1 VPRLEQITD
10 QGDTVGQ
17 SFSLQIQVQYNG
29 GGFTTVIEDT
39 VSGRTGDPYQK
50 AYLVNLSGTFPVD
63 VRIVRITADSSDLR
77 LANEFSWTSYTELIY
92 TRLSYPNSALV
103 GIRIDAEQFSNIPQR
118 SYLVRGVKVRIPNNA
133 TVDQANGRLVY
144 SGIWNGTFGAAQWCS
159 DPAWILWDLLT
170 SSRYGFGEHLDTTQ
184 LDKFSFFSASQYCST
199 LLPSGSS
206 ETGSATAITP
216 VLNADQ
222 VYTTI
227 SGVSANLLSLD
238 IYHFGTGTAE
248 NRPVIIYIH
257 GGAWAVGD
265 KANVDSKASF
275 YNDLGYIFVSLNY
288 RLSPSIVIPYASFNP
303 SRVKHP
309 NHITDCAA
317 AIGWVYGNI
326 GNYGGDENKL
336 ILSGHSAGAQLA
348 SLLATNQSY
357 LSAVG
362 VTINKI
368 KGCISVDT
376 EGYDIYKQISEVVDG
391 GEGSTS
397 QQKYIYQNAFG
408 IYPDASVAGTPT
420 TLTIDF
426 ANTSAALASYTTAS
440 PISHVSATTPSF
452 LVFTRGDAIRVTR
465 AGEFTTVLQ
474 AATVPTTFITYPGN
488 VTYTHS
494 EINKSIGSI
503 NDPPTGKSLP
513 TGVANVTTQIQNWLA
528 SIAATTPPPVIATNG
543 LEPRFSCNVN
553 IQTSEEAYKLI
564 NDMCSVF
571 RAMPYWAVGSLTVS
585 QDKPVDPSYLFTLAN
600 VSEEG
605 FSYSGSSLKTR
616 PNVAVVSYM
625 DLSLRD
631 MAYEVVED
639 AESIAKYG
647 VVKTEISAFAC
658 TSRGQARR
666 IGEWLLY
673 SERYEGETV
682 TFSTSVDAGV
692 IVRPG
697 QVISVADPV
706 KAGARRGGR
715 ISSATTTA
723 ITVDDATGLAT
734 PGTISAILPDGT
746 VELRTVQ
753 SIAGAVITVT
763 SAFTTA
769 PNVNSV
775 WVYETTNIQTSTWRV
790 LGIAEQDGS
799 KYAITALSY
808 NASKYDYIERDQPL
822 QERDISDL
830 GIVPAAPNNLSAV
843 ELLYDAGG
851 IAKSKL
857 VVDWDNVEGVQQYRI
872 RWRPRNGNWTD
883 ERIKRLDYEI
893 IDTLPGIYEIEVYA
907 IGANLRASVQ
917 PAFLT
922 QQTFGKTA
930 PPANVENVSLIPG
943 DQLSG
948 VLTWDRSTDLDV
960 LLGGKVLIRHSA
972 AMTGA
977 TWEQSQEIVAAA
989 AGSQTQKQVPMLEG
1003 TYLLKFED
1011 DTGNRS
1017 TAANSIVADFP
1028 EPQPRSLFK
1037 QYAEDQETPPFN
1049 GSFAGLFYSAEYNGL
1064 LLDSSQLV
1072 DDMAPDG
1079 NWDALTVLDAVGGVN
1094 PLGEYSFEDT
1104 WDMGAVYDVNL
1115 RRHVTSQPLAVSS
1128 FWDDKVQLIDEWP
1141 LIDEDNID
1149 TVNAALYVRTTADDP
1164 AGTPVYGDWN
1174 EFANV
1179 IARGRGFQFKVRA
1192 TSSDPDT
1199 SIIIDELGC
1208 LMELQLHTEQSG
1220 TLASGAG
1227 AYAVVFDN
1235 AFYQPPNVG
1244 VTGFNMATG
1253 DFFTVTSVTR
1263 TGFTVEFKNSTG
1275 TSVNRNFTYTAV
1287 GYGREV

>member
-1 VPRLEQITD
+1 MTALIAGAGGSGGFGKGGGGGAARTPTTARDGLDSRQYANLIDLISEGEIAGLKDGFKSIYLDNTPLQNPDGTFNFQNVTVYTREGTQNQDAIPLADAIEDERGVGVTVRNDGPVTRTITDSQTDALRITISVPRLEEITNL
-10 QGDTVGQ
+10 GDTVGQ
-17 SFSLQIQVQYNG
+17 SFQLQIQIQYNG
-29 GGFTTVIEDT
+29 GGFTTVIDDT

-50 AYLVNLSGTFPVD
+50 AYLVNLSGAFPVD
-63 VRIVRITADSSDLR
+63 VRMVRVTADSVDLR
-77 LANEFSWTSYTELIY
+77 LSNEFTWTSYTEIIY
-92 TRLSYPNSALV
+92 SRLAYPNSALV
-103 GIRIDAEQFSNIPQR
+103 GIRIDAEQFNNIPQR
-118 SYLVRGVKVRIPNNA
+118 SYLIRGVKVAIPSNA
-133 TVDQANGRLVY
+133 TVDQTNGRLIY
-144 SGIWNGTFGAAQWCS
+144 AGIWNGTFGAAQWCS

-170 SSRYGFGEHLDTTQ
+170 STRYGFGEHLDTTQ
-184 LDKFSFFSASQYCST
+184 LDKFSFFSASQYA
-199 LLPSGSS
+199 S
-206 ETGSATAITP
+206 ELVPDG
-216 VLNADQ
+216 
-222 VYTTI
+222 
-227 SGVSANLLSLD
+227 
-238 IYHFGTGTAE
+238 FG
-248 NRPVIIYIH
+248 
-257 GGAWAVGD
+257 
-265 KANVDSKASF
+265 
-275 YNDLGYIFVSLNY
+275 GY
-288 RLSPSIVIPYASFNP
+288 
-303 SRVKHP
+303 
-309 NHITDCAA
+309 
-317 AIGWVYGNI
+317 
-326 GNYGGDENKL
+326 
-336 ILSGHSAGAQLA
+336 
-348 SLLATNQSY
+348 
-357 LSAVG
+357 
-362 VTINKI
+362 
-368 KGCISVDT
+368 
-376 EGYDIYKQISEVVDG
+376 
-391 GEGSTS
+391 
-397 QQKYIYQNAFG
+397 
-408 IYPDASVAGTPT
+408 
-420 TLTIDF
+420 
-426 ANTSAALASYTTAS
+426 
-440 PISHVSATTPSF
+440 
-452 LVFTRGDAIRVTR
+452 
-465 AGEFTTVLQ
+465 
-474 AATVPTTFITYPGN
+474 
-488 VTYTHS
+488 
-494 EINKSIGSI
+494 
-503 NDPPTGKSLP
+503 
-513 TGVANVTTQIQNWLA
+513 
-528 SIAATTPPPVIATNG
+528 
-543 LEPRFSCNVN
+543 EPRFSCNVN

-571 RAMPYWAVGSLTVS
+571 RCMPYWAVGSLTVS

-625 DLSLRD
+625 DLALRD
-631 MAYEVVED
+631 ITYEVVED
-639 AESIAKYG
+639 AEAIAKYG
-647 VVKTEISAFAC
+647 VVKTELSAFAC
-658 TSRGQARR
+658 TSRGQAHR

-673 SERYEGETV
+673 SERYSGETV

-753 SIAGAVITVT
+753 SIVGAVITVT

-769 PNVNSV
+769 PNANSV

-808 NASKYDYIERDQPL
+808 NAGKYDYIERDQPL

-857 VVDWDNVEGVQQYRI
+857 VIDWDSVEGVQEYRI
-872 RWRPRNGNWTD
+872 RYRPLNGNFTD
-883 ERIKRLDYEI
+883 LRIKRLDFEILDTTPGVYEV
-893 IDTLPGIYEIEVYA
+893 EVYA
-907 IGANLRASVQ
+907 IAPNLRTSVQ

-930 PPANVENVSLIPG
+930 PPADVENASLIPG

-960 LLGGKVLIRHSA
+960 LLGGKVLIRHSTATTA
-972 AMTGA
+972 AY
-977 TWEQSQEIVAAA
+977 WEESQEIVAAA

-1011 DTGNRS
+1011 DSGNRS
-1017 TAANSIVADFP
+1017 FAAYAIFADFP

-1037 QYAEDQETPPFN
+1037 QYAEDQETPPFSGN
-1049 GSFAGLFYSAEYNGL
+1049 TSGLFYSAEYDGL
-1064 LLDSSQLV
+1064 IIDSGQLI
-1072 DDMAPDG
+1072 DDMATDG
-1079 NWDALTVLDAVGGVN
+1079 DFDALLALDAVGGVN
-1094 PLGEYSFEDT
+1094 PLGEYEFGSS

-1115 RRHVTSQPLAVSS
+1115 RRRFVTRPLVPASL
-1128 FWDDKVQLIDEWP
+1128 WDDKVQLIDEWP

-1149 TVNAALYVRTTADDP
+1149 TVNAALYVRTTTDDP

-1192 TSSDPDT
+1192 TSYDPDT
-1199 SIIIDELGC
+1199 NIIIDELGC

>member
-1 VPRLEQITD
+1 MTALITGAGGAMGKGGGGGAARTPTTARDSLDSRQYANLIDLISEGEIAGLKDGFKSIFLDNTPLQNPDDTFNFQNVTVYTREGTQNQDAIPLADAIEDERGVGVTVRNDGPVTRTITDSQTDALRITISVPRLEEITNL
-10 QGDTVGQ
+10 GDTVGQ
-17 SFSLQIQVQYNG
+17 SFQLQIQIQYNG
-29 GGFTTVIEDT
+29 GGFSTIIDDT

-50 AYLVNLSGTFPVD
+50 AYLVNLSGAFPVD
-63 VRIVRITADSSDLR
+63 VRMVRVTADSSDLR
-77 LANEFSWTSYTELIY
+77 LSNEFTWTSYTEIIY
-92 TRLSYPNSALV
+92 SRLAYPNSALV
-103 GIRIDAEQFSNIPQR
+103 GIRIDAEQFNSIPQR
-118 SYLVRGVKVRIPNNA
+118 SYLIRGIKVAIPSNA
-133 TVDQANGRLVY
+133 TVDQTNGRLIY
-144 SGIWNGTFGAAQWCS
+144 AGIWNGTFGAAQWCS

-170 SSRYGFGEHLDTTQ
+170 STRYGFGEHLDTTQ
-184 LDKFSFFSASQYCST
+184 LDKFSFFSASQYA
-199 LLPSGSS
+199 S
-206 ETGSATAITP
+206 ELVPDG
-216 VLNADQ
+216 
-222 VYTTI
+222 
-227 SGVSANLLSLD
+227 
-238 IYHFGTGTAE
+238 FGG
-248 NRPVIIYIH
+248 
-257 GGAWAVGD
+257 
-265 KANVDSKASF
+265 F
-275 YNDLGYIFVSLNY
+275 
-288 RLSPSIVIPYASFNP
+288 
-303 SRVKHP
+303 
-309 NHITDCAA
+309 
-317 AIGWVYGNI
+317 
-326 GNYGGDENKL
+326 
-336 ILSGHSAGAQLA
+336 
-348 SLLATNQSY
+348 
-357 LSAVG
+357 
-362 VTINKI
+362 
-368 KGCISVDT
+368 
-376 EGYDIYKQISEVVDG
+376 
-391 GEGSTS
+391 
-397 QQKYIYQNAFG
+397 
-408 IYPDASVAGTPT
+408 
-420 TLTIDF
+420 
-426 ANTSAALASYTTAS
+426 
-440 PISHVSATTPSF
+440 
-452 LVFTRGDAIRVTR
+452 
-465 AGEFTTVLQ
+465 
-474 AATVPTTFITYPGN
+474 
-488 VTYTHS
+488 
-494 EINKSIGSI
+494 
-503 NDPPTGKSLP
+503 
-513 TGVANVTTQIQNWLA
+513 
-528 SIAATTPPPVIATNG
+528 
-543 LEPRFSCNVN
+543 EPRFSCNVN

-571 RAMPYWAVGSLTVS
+571 RCMPYWAVGSLTVS

-631 MAYEVVED
+631 ITYEVVED
-639 AESIAKYG
+639 AEAIAKYG
-647 VVKTEISAFAC
+647 VVKTELSAFAC
-658 TSRGQARR
+658 TSRGQAHR

-723 ITVDDATGLAT
+723 ITVDDATGLST

-769 PNVNSV
+769 PNANSV
-775 WVYETTNIQTSTWRV
+775 WVYETTNIETSTWRV

-822 QERDISDL
+822 QERDITDL
-830 GIVPAAPNNLSAV
+830 NIVPAAPNNLSAV
-843 ELLYDAGG
+843 EILYDAGG

-857 VVDWDNVEGVQQYRI
+857 VVEWDSVEGVQEYRI
-872 RWRPRNGNWTD
+872 RYRPLNGNFTD
-883 ERIKRLDYEI
+883 LRIKRLDFEILDTTPGVYEV
-893 IDTLPGIYEIEVYA
+893 EVYSV
-907 IGANLRASVQ
+907 GANLRSSVQ

-930 PPANVENVSLIPG
+930 PPADVENVSLIPG

-948 VLTWDRSTDLDV
+948 ILTWDRSPDLDV
-960 LLGGKVLIRHSA
+960 LLGGKVLIRHSPA
-972 AMTGA
+972 LAGA

-1017 TAANSIVADFP
+1017 VTANTIVADFP

-1037 QYAEDQETPPFN
+1037 QYAEDQEDPPFSGN
-1049 GSFAGLFYSAEYNGL
+1049 TSGLFYSAEYDGL
-1064 LLDSSQLV
+1064 IIDSGQLI
-1072 DDMAPDG
+1072 DDMATDG
-1079 NWDALTVLDAVGGVN
+1079 DFDALLALDAVGGVN
-1094 PLGEYSFEDT
+1094 PLGEYEFGSS

-1115 RRHVTSQPLAVSS
+1115 RRRFVTRPLVPASL
-1128 FWDDKVQLIDEWP
+1128 WDDRVQLIDEWP

-1149 TVNAALYVRTTADDP
+1149 TVNAALYVRTTTDDP

-1179 IARGRGFQFKVRA
+1179 ISRGRGFQFKVRA

-1199 SIIIDELGC
+1199 NIIIDELGC

>member
-1 VPRLEQITD
+1 MTALIAGAGGSGGFGKGGSKGGGARTPTTARDSLDSRQYAQLVDLVSEGEIGGLKDGFKSIFLDNTPLQNPDGSFNFQNVTVYTRNGTQNQDAIPFAGAIEDERGVGVTVRNDGPVTRTITDSQTDAVRITITVPRLEFITNE
-10 QGDTVGQ
+10 GDTVGE
-17 SFSLQIQVQYNG
+17 SFRLQIQIQYNG
-29 GGFTTVIEDT
+29 GGFSTVIDDT

-50 AYLVNLSGTFPVD
+50 AYLLGLTGAFPVD
-63 VRIVRITADSSDLR
+63 VRMVRISGDSNDLR
-77 LANEFSWTSYTELIY
+77 RSNEFTWTSYTEIIY
-92 TRLSYPNSALV
+92 SRLAYPNSALV
-103 GIRIDAEQFSNIPQR
+103 GIRIDAEQFNSIPQR
-118 SYLVRGVKVRIPNNA
+118 SYLIRGIKVAIPSNA
-133 TVDQANGRLVY
+133 TVDQINGRLIY
-144 SGIWNGTFGAAQWCS
+144 AGIWNGTFGAAQWCS

-170 SSRYGFGEHLDTTQ
+170 SSRYGLGEHLDTTQ
-184 LDKFSFFSASQYCST
+184 LDKFSFFSASQYCNEIV
-199 LLPSGSS
+199 PNG
-206 ETGSATAITP
+206 
-216 VLNADQ
+216 
-222 VYTTI
+222 
-227 SGVSANLLSLD
+227 
-238 IYHFGTGTAE
+238 FGG
-248 NRPVIIYIH
+248 
-257 GGAWAVGD
+257 
-265 KANVDSKASF
+265 F
-275 YNDLGYIFVSLNY
+275 
-288 RLSPSIVIPYASFNP
+288 
-303 SRVKHP
+303 
-309 NHITDCAA
+309 
-317 AIGWVYGNI
+317 
-326 GNYGGDENKL
+326 
-336 ILSGHSAGAQLA
+336 
-348 SLLATNQSY
+348 
-357 LSAVG
+357 
-362 VTINKI
+362 
-368 KGCISVDT
+368 
-376 EGYDIYKQISEVVDG
+376 
-391 GEGSTS
+391 
-397 QQKYIYQNAFG
+397 
-408 IYPDASVAGTPT
+408 
-420 TLTIDF
+420 
-426 ANTSAALASYTTAS
+426 
-440 PISHVSATTPSF
+440 
-452 LVFTRGDAIRVTR
+452 
-465 AGEFTTVLQ
+465 
-474 AATVPTTFITYPGN
+474 
-488 VTYTHS
+488 
-494 EINKSIGSI
+494 
-503 NDPPTGKSLP
+503 
-513 TGVANVTTQIQNWLA
+513 
-528 SIAATTPPPVIATNG
+528 
-543 LEPRFSCNVN
+543 EPRFSCNVN

-571 RAMPYWAVGSLTVS
+571 RCMPYWAVGSLTVS

-625 DLSLRD
+625 DLALRD
-631 MAYEVVED
+631 ITYEVVED

-647 VVKTEISAFAC
+647 VVKTELSAFAC
-658 TSRGQARR
+658 TSRGQAHR

-697 QVISVADPV
+697 QVISIADPV

-723 ITVDDATGLAT
+723 ITVDDATGLST
-734 PGTISAILPDGT
+734 PGTISAILPTGT

-763 SAFTTA
+763 SAFTVA
-769 PNVNSV
+769 PGANSV
-775 WVYETTNIQTSTWRV
+775 WVYETSNIQTSTWRV

-808 NASKYDYIERDQPL
+808 NSSKYAYVERDQPL
-822 QERDISDL
+822 QQRDITDL
-830 GIVPAAPNNLSAV
+830 NIVPAAPNNLTAI

-851 IAKSKL
+851 IAKAKL
-857 VVDWDNVEGVQQYRI
+857 VVDWDSVEGVQEYRI
-872 RWRPRNGNWTD
+872 RYRPLNGNFTD
-883 ERIKRLDYEI
+883 LRIKRLDFEI
-893 IDTLPGIYEIEVYA
+893 LDTTPGVYEIEVYA
-907 IGANLRASVQ
+907 VGANLRTSVQ

-930 PPANVENVSLIPG
+930 PPADVENVSLIPG

-948 VLTWDRSTDLDV
+948 VLAWDRSPDLDV
-960 LLGGKVLIRHSA
+960 LLGGKVLIRHSPA
-972 AMTGA
+972 LTGA
-977 TWEQSQEIVAAA
+977 TWEESQEIVAAA

-1017 TAANSIVADFP
+1017 TTANTIVADFP

-1037 QYAEDQETPPFN
+1037 QYAEDQEDPPFSGN
-1049 GSFAGLFYSAEYNGL
+1049 TSGLFYFADYDGL
-1064 LLDSSQLV
+1064 ILDSGQFI
-1072 DDMAPDG
+1072 DDMATDG
-1079 NWDALTVLDAVGGVN
+1079 DFDALLALDAIGGVN
-1094 PLGEYSFEDT
+1094 PLGEYEFGSS

-1115 RRHVTSQPLAVSS
+1115 RRRFVTRPIVPAAL
-1128 FWDDKVQLIDEWP
+1128 WDDKVQLIDKWP

-1149 TVNAALYVRTTADDP
+1149 TVNAALYVRTTTDDP

-1192 TSSDPDT
+1192 TSTDPDT
-1199 SIIIDELGC
+1199 NIVIDELGC

>member
-1 VPRLEQITD
+1 MTELIAGAGGGGGGKGGGGGAARTPTTARDGLDSRQYAELIDLISEGEIGGLKDGFKSIFLDNTPLQNPDGTFNFQNVTVYTREGTQNQDLIPFAGEIEDERGVGVTVRNDGPVTRTITDSQTDAVRITISVPRLERITNE
-10 QGDTVGQ
+10 GDTVGE
-17 SFSLQIQVQYNG
+17 SFRLQIQIQYNG
-29 GGFTTVIEDT
+29 GGFTTVIDNT

-50 AYLVNLSGTFPVD
+50 AYLVNLSGAFPVD
-63 VRIVRITADSSDLR
+63 VRMVRITADSSDLR
-77 LANEFSWTSYTELIY
+77 LSNEFTWTSYTEIIY
-92 TRLSYPNSALV
+92 SRLAYPNSALV
-103 GIRIDAEQFSNIPQR
+103 GIRIDAEQFNNIPQR
-118 SYLVRGVKVRIPNNA
+118 SYLIRGIKVAIPSNA
-133 TVDQANGRLVY
+133 TVDQTNGRLIY
-144 SGIWNGTFGAAQWCS
+144 AGIWNGTFGAAQWCS

-170 SSRYGFGEHLDTTQ
+170 SSRYGLGEHLDTTQ
-184 LDKFSFFSASQYCST
+184 LDKFSFFSASQYA
-199 LLPSGSS
+199 S
-206 ETGSATAITP
+206 ELVPDG
-216 VLNADQ
+216 
-222 VYTTI
+222 
-227 SGVSANLLSLD
+227 
-238 IYHFGTGTAE
+238 FGG
-248 NRPVIIYIH
+248 
-257 GGAWAVGD
+257 
-265 KANVDSKASF
+265 F
-275 YNDLGYIFVSLNY
+275 
-288 RLSPSIVIPYASFNP
+288 
-303 SRVKHP
+303 
-309 NHITDCAA
+309 
-317 AIGWVYGNI
+317 
-326 GNYGGDENKL
+326 
-336 ILSGHSAGAQLA
+336 
-348 SLLATNQSY
+348 
-357 LSAVG
+357 
-362 VTINKI
+362 
-368 KGCISVDT
+368 
-376 EGYDIYKQISEVVDG
+376 
-391 GEGSTS
+391 
-397 QQKYIYQNAFG
+397 
-408 IYPDASVAGTPT
+408 
-420 TLTIDF
+420 
-426 ANTSAALASYTTAS
+426 
-440 PISHVSATTPSF
+440 
-452 LVFTRGDAIRVTR
+452 
-465 AGEFTTVLQ
+465 
-474 AATVPTTFITYPGN
+474 
-488 VTYTHS
+488 
-494 EINKSIGSI
+494 
-503 NDPPTGKSLP
+503 
-513 TGVANVTTQIQNWLA
+513 
-528 SIAATTPPPVIATNG
+528 
-543 LEPRFSCNVN
+543 EPRFSCNVN

-571 RAMPYWAVGSLTVS
+571 RCMPYWAVGSLTVS

-600 VSEEG
+600 VTEEG

-616 PNVAVVSYM
+616 PNVAVVSYL
-625 DLSLRD
+625 DLALRD
-631 MAYEVVED
+631 ITYEVVED

-647 VVKTEISAFAC
+647 VVKTELSAFAC
-658 TSRGQARR
+658 TSRGQAHR

-723 ITVDDATGLAT
+723 ITVDDATGLST

-746 VELRTVQ
+746 VELRTAQ
-753 SIAGAVITVT
+753 SIVGNVITVT
-763 SAFTTA
+763 SAFSAA
-769 PNVNSV
+769 PNANSV
-775 WVYETTNIQTSTWRV
+775 WVYETTNIETSTWRV

-851 IAKSKL
+851 IAKAKL
-857 VVDWDNVEGVQQYRI
+857 VVDWDSVEGVQEYRI
-872 RWRPRNGNWTD
+872 RYRPLNGNFTD
-883 ERIKRLDYEI
+883 LRIKRLDFEI
-893 IDTLPGIYEIEVYA
+893 LDTTPGVYEIEVYA
-907 IGANLRASVQ
+907 VGANLRTSVQ

-930 PPANVENVSLIPG
+930 PPADVENVSLIPG

-948 VLTWDRSTDLDV
+948 VLTWDRSPDLDV
-960 LLGGKVLIRHSA
+960 LLGGKVLIRHSTA
-972 AMTGA
+972 TTGA
-977 TWEQSQEIVAAA
+977 TWEESQEIVAAA

-1017 TAANSIVADFP
+1017 TTANTIVADFP

-1037 QYAEDQETPPFN
+1037 QYAEDQETPSFN
-1049 GSFAGLFYSAEYNGL
+1049 GNLEGL
-1064 LLDSSQLV
+1064 LYSEEYDGLIIDSGQLV

-1079 NWDALTVLDAVGGVN
+1079 DWDALVAIDGVGGVN
-1094 PLGEYSFEDT
+1094 PLGEYEFGST

-1115 RRHVTSQPLAVSS
+1115 RRRFVTRPLVPAAL
-1128 FWDDKVQLIDEWP
+1128 WDDKVALIDTWP
-1141 LIDEDNID
+1141 DIDEDNID
-1149 TVNAALYVRTTADDP
+1149 KVNAQLYVRTTTDDP
-1164 AGTPVYGDWN
+1164 AGTPTYGEWN

-1179 IARGRGFQFKVRA
+1179 ISRGRGFQFKVRA
-1192 TSSDPDT
+1192 VSEDPDIN
-1199 SIIIDELGC
+1199 IIIDELGC